1 MVGFTLPLIDSCW
14 SELLRR
20 HEMAIALAHNWWT
33 LVLRG
38 LAAILFG
45 ILAYIWPGI
54 TFTVLVLFFG
64 AYALWDGVFALIGAF
79 RTEGDRRWSLVLGGL
94 VGIAAGLVTFFWTGA
109 ATIAILSIIAAW
121 AIVTGVF
128 EIVSAI
134 RLREEI
140 EGEWLLLLS
149 GLLSVLFG
157 IALVIWPVAGL
168 VAVTWM
174 IGAYSILFGV
184 LLTMLGFRLRNVS
197 KGRLAAV

>member
-1 MVGFTLPLIDSCW
+1 MLIV
-14 SELLRR
+14 
-20 HEMAIALAHNWWT
+20 LAHNWWT

-38 LAAILFG
+38 LAAIIFG

-54 TFTVLVLFFG
+54 TFTVLVLLFG
-64 AYALWDGVFALIGAF
+64 AYALWDGVFALISAF
-79 RTEGDRRWSLVLGGL
+79 RTQGQRRWSLVLIGL
-94 VGIAAGLVTFFWTGA
+94 VGVAAGLITFFWTDA

-121 AIVTGVF
+121 AVLTGIL

-140 EGEWLLLLS
+140 EGEWFLLLS

-168 VAVTWM
+168 VAVTWL
-174 IGAYSILFGV
+174 IGAYAILFGI
-184 LLTMLGFRLRNVS
+184 LLMVLGFRLRDWGKN
-197 KGRLAAV
+197 RLAPV

>member
-1 MVGFTLPLIDSCW
+1 MVTTL
-14 SELLRR
+14 
-20 HEMAIALAHNWWT
+20 AQNWWT

-38 LAAILFG
+38 IAAIIFG
-45 ILAYIWPGI
+45 ILAYLWPGI

-79 RTEGDRRWSLVLGGL
+79 RTEGERRWSLVLEGV
-94 VGIAAGLVTFFWTGA
+94 VGIAAGLITFFWTGA
-109 ATIAILSIIAAW
+109 ASLALLLVIGAW
-121 AIVTGVF
+121 AIVTGIF

-140 EGEWLLLLS
+140 EGEWLLLIS
-149 GLLSVLFG
+149 GVLSVLFG
-157 IALVIWPVAGL
+157 IALAIWPAAGL

-174 IGAYSILFGV
+174 IGAYSIVFGV
-184 LLTMLGFRLRNVS
+184 LLTMLGFRLRNTS

>member
-1 MVGFTLPLIDSCW
+1 MVTTL
-14 SELLRR
+14 
-20 HEMAIALAHNWWT
+20 ANNWWT

-38 LAAILFG
+38 IAAIIFG
-45 ILAYIWPGI
+45 ILAYLWPGI

-64 AYALWDGVFALIGAF
+64 AYALWDGVFALIGAV
-79 RTEGDRRWSLVLGGL
+79 RTEDERRWSLVLEGV

-109 ATIAILSIIAAW
+109 ASLALLLVIGAW
-121 AIVTGVF
+121 AIVTGIF

-140 EGEWLLLLS
+140 EGEWFLLIS

-157 IALVIWPVAGL
+157 IALAIWPAAGL

-184 LLTMLGFRLRNVS
+184 LLTMLGFRLRTLS

>member
-1 MVGFTLPLIDSCW
+1 MVTTL
-14 SELLRR
+14 
-20 HEMAIALAHNWWT
+20 ANNWWT

-38 LAAILFG
+38 IAAIIFG
-45 ILAYIWPGI
+45 ILAYLWPGI

-79 RTEGDRRWSLVLGGL
+79 RTEGERRWSLVLGGI

-109 ATIAILSIIAAW
+109 ATIAILSLIAAW
-121 AIVTGVF
+121 AVITGVF
-128 EIVSAI
+128 EVVSAI

-140 EGEWLLLLS
+140 EGEWLLLIS
-149 GLLSVLFG
+149 GVLSVLFG

-174 IGAYSILFGV
+174 IGAYAMVFGF
-184 LLTMLGFRLRNVS
+184 LLTVLGFRLRGMS
-197 KGRLAAV
+197 RGRLASA